1 MKKGEEMEMIIVVL
15 VGSNQYSMLAQRLKS
30 EVCPPVPGPHQS
42 WGEELQQETLRFLQ
56 ANEECRVSVFLLFTL
71 NQLGDRR
78 TSAFTSSLFSIPPVI
93 LIPSVKLILSTEQD
107 RHN

>member
-56 ANEECRVSVFLLFTL
+56 ANEDCRVSVFLLFTL
-71 NQLGDRR
+71 NQLNCR
-78 TSAFTSSLFSIPPVI
+78 TSAFTSSLFSIPLVI
-93 LIPSVKLILSTEQD
+93 LIPSLNLILGTEQD